1 MSILSAVKAILEAD
15 TTLLATATGGIWDYD
30 ETGRMGLSR
39 TITPA
44 AFDSAKRIKPCVLLK
59 TRERV
64 PDGELV
70 DDAAQLI
77 SYRQILEVWLYEDT
91 GYAHM
96 DTMADR
102 IYALLHGKRLSGA
115 FHAAWAGEYRS
126 GQRDLDL
133 DANLER
139 SDYLIRATRSA

>member
-1 MSILSAVKAILEAD
+1 MGILSTVKAILEAD
-15 TTLLATATGGIWDYD
+15 ATLLATATGGVWDYD

-44 AFDSAKRIKPCVLLK
+44 AFDSGKRIKPCVLLK

-70 DDAAQLI
+70 EDANQLA
-77 SYRQILEVWLYEDT
+77 SYRQMLEVWLYEDT
-91 GYAHM
+91 GYTNI

-102 IYALLHGKRLSGA
+102 VYALLHGKQLTGT
-115 FHAAWAGEYRS
+115 FHVVWTGDYRP

-133 DANLER
+133 DANLQR
-139 SDYLIRATRSA
+139 SDYLIRATRSV

>member
-1 MSILSAVKAILEAD
+1 MSILSTVKAILEAD
-15 TTLLATATGGIWDYD
+15 ATLLATATGGVWDYD

-39 TITPA
+39 TATPA
-44 AFDSAKRIKPCVLLK
+44 AFDSDLRIKPCVLLK

-64 PDGELV
+64 PDGALV
-70 DDAAQLI
+70 DDAVQLI
-77 SYRQILEVWLYEDT
+77 SYRQILEVWLYEDM

-102 IYALLHGKRLSGA
+102 IYALLHGKRLSGT